1 MIKNHKLTIIQVL
14 LPSILYAAE
23 VLAISPEDLAEVQL
37 EQNKVGKAIL
47 GVPYLSANDAIPL
60 LLGLKSI
67 AHLVAQQKIRYIIC
81 LNENTDSVL
90 LSTCWKYHQ
99 DRKNTVSFRNLN

>member
-1 MIKNHKLTIIQVL
+1 M
-14 LPSILYAAE
+14 
-23 VLAISPEDLAEVQL
+23 QL
-37 EQNKVGKAIL
+37 EQNKVGKAI
-47 GVPYLSANDAIPL
+47 PYSSANDAIPL

-99 DRKNTVSFRNLN
+99 DRKNTFFYKKTKAFLQKFELDRDFA